1 MEGLP
6 QATRA
11 IGNISNHLAAEPATR
26 IVEVTNGAGIEFLP
40 TARRTPE
47 AGPIRARWQT
57 WRAKGAV

>member
-47 AGPIRARWQT
+47 AGPIRAR
-57 WRAKGAV
+57 